1 MKWMLEKKEE
11 FDPVIYGKL
20 RSEFLKSLEIIPAIP
35 DKNIEENEEEIRK
48 KTIKEIK
55 EGKLG

>member
-1 MKWMLEKKEE
+1 MLEKKEE